1 MSIVIG
7 IAKFIKVT
15 MPTDWNNQAALCL
28 EALGSPAFAGTLADG
43 LRSVV
48 PYEFTVIFG
57 YVGRERPLALFDDFT
72 PARRKLHVDE
82 YLEGPYL
89 IDPFFLASIG
99 DTPAGIWR
107 LKDIAPDR
115 FYQGEYYRSY
125 YAQTGLAEEVGFLID
140 VDTELQIV
148 VSLMRTRK
156 KFSKTEMRVLSEVQP
171 IVEALCRRN
180 WSSVERS
187 GRSETSDMLNQKV
200 ADAFKAI
207 GDGALTARESQIV
220 ELTLRGHSSEAIG
233 RLLSISPG
241 TVRIHRRNVY
251 SKLRINSQGELFSLF
266 LDTIGG
272 DQLR

>member
-1 MSIVIG
+1 MPFVIG
-7 IAKFIKVT
+7 GTALIRVI

-28 EALGSPAFAGTLADG
+28 NRLGTPAFAGTLAEG

-48 PYEFTVIFG
+48 SYDYTVIFG
-57 YVGRERPLALFDDFT
+57 YNGKERPLALFDDFT

-99 DTPAGIWR
+99 DTPPGIWR
-107 LKDIAPDR
+107 MKEIAPDR
-115 FYQGEYYRSY
+115 FYQSEYYRSY
-125 YAQTGLAEEVGFLID
+125 YAQTNLAEEVGFLID
-140 VDTELQIV
+140 VDDELQIV
-148 VSLMRTRK
+148 VSLMRREK
-156 KFSKTEMRVLSEVQP
+156 KFSKTEMQVLIEVQP
-171 IVEALCRRN
+171 IVDALCRRH
-180 WSSVERS
+180 WSSVERLS
-187 GRSETSDMLNQKV
+187 RNETSDILNQKV

-220 ELTLRGHSSEAIG
+220 ELTLRGHSSEATG
-233 RLLSISPG
+233 RLLTISPG

-266 LDTIGG
+266 LNAIGVA
-272 DQLR
+272 

>member
-1 MSIVIG
+1 
-7 IAKFIKVT
+7 
-15 MPTDWNNQAALCL
+15 MPTDWNKQAALCL
-28 EALGSPAFAGTLADG
+28 DALGTPGFAAALADG
-43 LRSVV
+43 IQSVV
-48 PYEFTVIFG
+48 PYEFTVVFG
-57 YVGRERPLALFDDFT
+57 YIGRDRPLALFDDFT

-99 DTPAGIWR
+99 DTPPGVWR
-107 LKDIAPDR
+107 LKEIAPDR

-140 VDTELQIV
+140 VDTDLQIV
-148 VSLMRTRK
+148 VSLMRTEKR
-156 KFSKTEMRVLSEVQP
+156 FSKSDMRVLSEIWP
-171 IVEALCRRN
+171 IAEALCRRH

-187 GRSETSDMLNQKV
+187 GRSETTEILNQKV
-200 ADAFKAI
+200 ADAFKTI
-207 GDGALTARESQIV
+207 GDGYLSTRESEIV

-233 RLLSISPG
+233 RLLTIAPG

-266 LDTIGG
+266 LDTIGAS
-272 DQLR
+272 

>member
-1 MSIVIG
+1 
-7 IAKFIKVT
+7 

-28 EALGSPAFAGTLADG
+28 NAVGTSSFAGTLADG
-43 LRSVV
+43 LRSVM

-57 YVGRERPLALFDDFT
+57 YMGKERPLALFDDFT
-72 PARRKLHVDE
+72 PARRKLHVDD

-99 DTPAGIWR
+99 DTPQGIWR

-140 VDTELQIV
+140 VDAALQIV
-148 VSLMRTRK
+148 VSLMRTEK
-156 KFSKTEMRVLSEVQP
+156 PFSKTEMRVLSEIQP
-171 IVEALCRRN
+171 IVEGLCRRH
-180 WSSVERS
+180 WSSVDRS
-187 GRSETSDMLNQKV
+187 GRSKTSDILNRKV
-200 ADAFKAI
+200 ADAFNTI
-207 GDGALTARESQIV
+207 GDGALTDREGQIV
-220 ELTLRGHSSEAIG
+220 ELTLRGHSSKAIG

-266 LDTIGG
+266 LDTIGAG
-272 DQLR
+272 

>member
-1 MSIVIG
+1 
-7 IAKFIKVT
+7 
-15 MPTDWNNQAALCL
+15 MPTDWNCQAALCL
-28 EALGSPAFAGTLADG
+28 DAVGTSSFAGTLADG
-43 LRSVV
+43 LRSVM

-57 YVGRERPLALFDDFT
+57 YMGKERPLALFDDFT
-72 PARRKLHVDE
+72 PARRKLHVDD

-99 DTPAGIWR
+99 DTPQGIWR

-125 YAQTGLAEEVGFLID
+125 YAQTGLAEEIGFLID
-140 VDTELQIV
+140 VDAELQIV
-148 VSLMRTRK
+148 VSLMRTEK
-156 KFSKTEMRVLSEVQP
+156 KFSKTEMRVLSEIQP
-171 IVEALCRRN
+171 IVEGLCRRH
-180 WSSVERS
+180 WSSVDRL
-187 GRSETSDMLNQKV
+187 GRRKTSDILNRKL
-200 ADAFKAI
+200 ADAFNTI
-207 GDGALTARESQIV
+207 GNGALTDREGQIV

-266 LDTIGG
+266 LDTIGAG
-272 DQLR
+272 

>member
-1 MSIVIG
+1 
-7 IAKFIKVT
+7 
-15 MPTDWNNQAALCL
+15 MPTDWNRQAALCL
-28 EALGSPAFAGTLADG
+28 DAVGSPVFAQTLADG
-43 LRSVV
+43 LRSVM

-57 YVGRERPLALFDDFT
+57 YIGKERPLALFDDFT
-72 PARRKLHVDE
+72 PARRKLHVDD

-99 DTPAGIWR
+99 DTPPGIWR
-107 LKDIAPDR
+107 LKEIAPDR

-148 VSLMRTRK
+148 VSLMRTEK
-156 KFSKTEMRVLSEVQP
+156 KFSKTEMRVLSEIQP
-171 IVEALCRRN
+171 IVEALCRRH
-180 WSSVERS
+180 WSSVDRS
-187 GRSETSDMLNQKV
+187 DTGKASDILSQKV
-200 ADAFKAI
+200 ADAFNTI
-207 GDGALTARESQIV
+207 GDGALTDREGQVV

-251 SKLRINSQGELFSLF
+251 SKLRINSQGELFSIF
-266 LDTIGG
+266 LDTIGAG
-272 DQLR
+272 

>member
-1 MSIVIG
+1 M
-7 IAKFIKVT
+7 A
-15 MPTDWNNQAALCL
+15 TDWNREAASCL
-28 EALGSPAFAGTLADG
+28 DALGTPAFAGKLAEG
-43 LRSVV
+43 LRSVM

-57 YVGRERPLALFDDFT
+57 YTGKDRPLALFDDFT
-72 PARRKLHVDE
+72 PARRKLHVDD

-99 DTPAGIWR
+99 DTAPGIWR

-125 YAQTGLAEEVGFLID
+125 YAKTGLAEEVAFLID
-140 VDTELQIV
+140 LDTEFQIV
-148 VSLMRTRK
+148 VSLMRTEK
-156 KFSKTEMRVLSEVQP
+156 KFSKAEMRVLSEIQP
-171 IVEALCRRN
+171 IVEALCRRH
-180 WSSVERS
+180 WSGVDKS
-187 GRSETSDMLNQKV
+187 GPGKTSDILNQRV
-200 ADAFKAI
+200 ADAFNTI
-207 GDGALTARESQIV
+207 GDGALTDREGQIV

-266 LDTIGG
+266 LDTIGAG
-272 DQLR
+272 

>member
-1 MSIVIG
+1 
-7 IAKFIKVT
+7 
-15 MPTDWNNQAALCL
+15 MPTDWNCQAALCL
-28 EALGSPAFAGTLADG
+28 DALGTPIFAETLADG
-43 LRSVV
+43 LRNVM
-48 PYEFTVIFG
+48 PCEFIVIFG
-57 YVGRERPLALFDDFT
+57 YIGKERPLALFDDFT
-72 PARRKLHVDE
+72 PARRKLHVDD

-99 DTPAGIWR
+99 DTPPGIWR

-148 VSLMRTRK
+148 VSLMRTEK
-156 KFSKTEMRVLSEVQP
+156 KFNKSEMRVLSEIRP
-171 IVEALCRRN
+171 IVEALCRRH

-187 GRSETSDMLNQKV
+187 ARSEKSEIMNRKV
-200 ADAFKAI
+200 LDAFDAV
-207 GDGALTARESQIV
+207 GGGALTPRESQIV

-233 RLLSISPG
+233 HLLTISPG
-241 TVRIHRRNVY
+241 TVRIHRRNMY

-266 LDTIGG
+266 LDNIGAG
-272 DQLR
+272 

>member
-1 MSIVIG
+1 
-7 IAKFIKVT
+7 
-15 MPTDWNNQAALCL
+15 MPTDWNSQAALCVD
-28 EALGSPAFAGTLADG
+28 ALGTPAFAGALAEG
-43 LRSVV
+43 LRSLV

-57 YVGRERPLALFDDFT
+57 YIARERPLALFDDFT
-72 PARRKLHVDE
+72 LARRKLHVDE

-140 VDTELQIV
+140 VDAGLQLV
-148 VSLMRTRK
+148 VSLMRTEK
-156 KFSKTEMRVLSEVQP
+156 KFSKAEMRVLSEVQP
-171 IVEALCRRN
+171 VVAALCRRN
-180 WSSVERS
+180 WSSVETS
-187 GRSETSDMLNQKV
+187 GRSETSEMLNQKV
-200 ADAFKAI
+200 AYAFNAI
-207 GDGALTARESQIV
+207 GDGALTPRESQIV
-220 ELTLRGHSSEAIG
+220 ELTLRGHSSEAVG

-241 TVRIHRRNVY
+241 TVRIHRRNIY

-266 LDTIGG
+266 LETIGAA
-272 DQLR
+272 

>member
-1 MSIVIG
+1 
-7 IAKFIKVT
+7 
-15 MPTDWNNQAALCL
+15 MPTDWNGQAALCL
-28 EALGSPAFAGTLADG
+28 DAVGTPAFAGMLADG
-43 LRSVV
+43 LRSVM

-57 YVGRERPLALFDDFT
+57 YMGKERPLALFDDFT
-72 PARRKLHVDE
+72 PARRKLHVDD

-99 DTPAGIWR
+99 DTPQGIWR

-140 VDTELQIV
+140 VDAELQIV
-148 VSLMRTRK
+148 LSLMRTEK
-156 KFSKTEMRVLSEVQP
+156 KFSKTEMRVLSEIQP
-171 IVEALCRRN
+171 IVEALCRRH
-180 WSSVERS
+180 WSSVDRS
-187 GRSETSDMLNQKV
+187 GRSKTSDILNRKV
-200 ADAFKAI
+200 ADAFNTI
-207 GDGALTARESQIV
+207 GDGALTDREGQIV

-233 RLLSISPG
+233 RLLLISPG

-266 LDTIGG
+266 LDTIGAG
-272 DQLR
+272 

>member
-1 MSIVIG
+1 
-7 IAKFIKVT
+7 
-15 MPTDWNNQAALCL
+15 MPTDWNRQAALCL
-28 EALGSPAFAGTLADG
+28 DAVGSPTFAQTLANG
-43 LRSVV
+43 LRSVM

-57 YVGRERPLALFDDFT
+57 YIGKDRPLALFDDFT
-72 PARRKLHVDE
+72 PARRKLHVDD

-99 DTPAGIWR
+99 DTPQGIWR

-115 FYQGEYYRSY
+115 FYQGEYYRNY

-148 VSLMRTRK
+148 VSLMRTEK
-156 KFSKTEMRVLSEVQP
+156 KFSKTEMRVLSEIHP
-171 IVEALCRRN
+171 IVEALCRRH
-180 WSSVERS
+180 WASVDRAGTS
-187 GRSETSDMLNQKV
+187 NTSDILNQKV
-200 ADAFKAI
+200 AHAFKTI
-207 GDGALTARESQIV
+207 GDGALTDREGQIV

-233 RLLSISPG
+233 RMLSISPG

-266 LDTIGG
+266 LDTIGAG
-272 DQLR
+272 